1 MSNIQKAY
9 LGTTPLFREKLWYEN
24 SPKVGTQFMVSAV
37 TITADSSANTKGAW
51 TQLISST
58 EADSSLMF
66 LNLNG
71 FFSTGVNTASLLDI
85 AFGASGAETPILEN
99 LAVGGAGTSNL
110 IPLPI
115 KIPSGTR
122 ISARIQSV
130 VSGGKTGAVIAFLY
144 DAGNYN
150 ISPTSLDV
158 IGGNTTNSQGI
169 SFSGSSGTWV
179 EAISSTTKPYKAVAV
194 ILSIHSSTHPAL
206 VNQVFSVGI
215 GSAGNEAE
223 FGTSRQSFQSNGS
236 TNMANPQ
243 LNLFG
248 YDIPAGSRLAVKHP
262 FTSNPDRYGFCLIC
276 IP

>member
-24 SPKVGTQFMVSAV
+24 SPKVLTQDSSTTTV
-37 TITADSSANTKGAW
+37 TADSSANTKGAW
-51 TQLISST
+51 IELISST
-58 EADSSLMF
+58 TANSSFMV
-66 LNLNG
+66 LNLNS
-71 FFSTGVNTASLLDI
+71 FQSTGVNTASLLDI
-85 AFGASGAETPILEN
+85 AFGASGAEVPILEN
-99 LAVGGAGTSNL
+99 LAVGAAGSANL
-110 IPLPI
+110 IPLPV
-115 KIPSGTR
+115 KIPAGTR
-122 ISARIQSV
+122 VSARIQSV
-130 VSGGKTGAVIAFLY
+130 VSGGKTGTINPFLY
-144 DAGNYN
+144 DAGNYD

-179 EAISSTTKPYKAVAV
+179 EAISSTTKAYKAVALIFSV
-194 ILSIHSSTHPAL
+194 HSSTHPAL
-206 VNQVFSVGI
+206 TNQYFSIGI
-215 GSAGNEAE
+215 GSAGNEFE

-262 FTSNPDRYGFCLIC
+262 FTSNPQRYGFSLIC